1 MWGRDTLQG
10 DSTSLRSVPA
20 PPIVSCVPAT
30 AGTCIQR
37 APPPTQDESTSDSEA
52 LDLFR
57 RKPYKPITFLTIIQE
72 PFLSEPI
79 RIIIPI
85 FFSAVVAL
93 VIVARDTENFCIIC
107 LSVILSFSTM
117 ALKIIC
123 CLLDSWERRIVS
135 FSVSFSVSFT
145 VSFRNSDIVGE
156 SADAPVD
163 RSRIPSLL
171 KLYAVSFHCVPVQQA
186 FYAYQQCHRSII
198 FANLMIL
205 LQNLQQIVEFGH
217 GLGFDG
223 VHQRS
228 LYCLKK
234 PLYVIFAINP
244 HFFANIVTLPQF
256 RQQTMSAIS
265 SWRSFCTFGLL
276 L

>member
-37 APPPTQDESTSDSEA
+37 APPPTQVESTSDSEA

-135 FSVSFSVSFT
+135 FSVSFT

-163 RSRIPSLL
+163 RSRIPSLWWRCG
-171 KLYAVSFHCVPVQQA
+171 LYLLGGLSVLLAFCFRVPLNGRFKVA
-186 FYAYQQCHRSII
+186 HINKRLNMALAITG
-198 FANLMIL
+198 L
-205 LQNLQQIVEFGH
+205 IV
-217 GLGFDG
+217 
-223 VHQRS
+223 
-228 LYCLKK
+228 
-234 PLYVIFAINP
+234 
-244 HFFANIVTLPQF
+244 
-256 RQQTMSAIS
+256 
-265 SWRSFCTFGLL
+265 
-276 L
+276 

>member
-1 MWGRDTLQG
+1 MAQK
-10 DSTSLRSVPA
+10 VA
-20 PPIVSCVPAT
+20 
-30 AGTCIQR
+30 QK
-37 APPPTQDESTSDSEA
+37 
-52 LDLFR
+52 LF
-57 RKPYKPITFLTIIQE
+57 K
-72 PFLSEPI
+72 
-79 RIIIPI
+79 
-85 FFSAVVAL
+85 
-93 VIVARDTENFCIIC
+93 
-107 LSVILSFSTM
+107 
-117 ALKIIC
+117 
-123 CLLDSWERRIVS
+123 
-135 FSVSFSVSFT
+135 
-145 VSFRNSDIVGE
+145 FRNSDIVGE

-186 FYAYQQCHRSII
+186 FYAYRQCHRSII

-244 HFFANIVTLPQF
+244 HFF
-256 RQQTMSAIS
+256 REYSDSSAIPATDNVGYIFLEVFLYF
-265 SWRSFCTFGLL
+265 WPFALGFP
-276 L
+276 